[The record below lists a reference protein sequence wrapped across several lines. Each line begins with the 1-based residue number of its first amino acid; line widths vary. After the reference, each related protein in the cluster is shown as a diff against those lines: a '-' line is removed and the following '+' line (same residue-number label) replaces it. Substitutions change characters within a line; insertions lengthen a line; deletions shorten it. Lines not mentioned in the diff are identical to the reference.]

1 MVKSIQLLRQDL
13 VESGDSHLV
22 AMQAQL
28 NDEQLE
34 RLRVLVTESSVRLH
48 LRESFLKRQKQ
59 R

>member
-1 MVKSIQLLRQDL
+1 MVKTIQQLRQDL

>member
-1 MVKSIQLLRQDL
+1 MVKTIQQLRQDL

-34 RLRVLVTESSVRLH
+34 RLRVLVLEAAKELQK
-48 LRESFLKRQKQ
+48 KR
-59 R
+59 